1 MVKLCL
7 ENPFLFDFIKYET
20 LRVEVDDKT
29 PRQYSWVIWEDK
41 SRWLDHKKVGCING
55 IMTECVAQG
64 STSRGLEKSAD
75 LDMPKFERNPK
86 ALSARYV
93 YMSGR
98 LTPGNL
104 ESLLEM
110 SSGGGYVKERKLTF
124 PGLSL
129 VYQNEKKSQ
138 DIFKNEHKSRN
149 SLHCVTFKI

>member
-110 SSGGGYVKERKLTF
+110 S
-124 PGLSL
+124 
-129 VYQNEKKSQ
+129 
-138 DIFKNEHKSRN
+138 
-149 SLHCVTFKI
+149 